1 MRTHIDLD
9 IDEKQ
14 IESKSLLKVLFLYRN
29 LLASLYSNVYLTLI
43 LITDIEV
50 NPVEGGEVYLCKWD

>member
-14 IESKSLLKVLFLYRN
+14 IESKSLLKVLFLNRN

>member
-1 MRTHIDLD
+1 MRTHIMDLD

-29 LLASLYSNVYLTLI
+29 LLASLYSHVYLTLI
-43 LITDIEV
+43 FITD
-50 NPVEGGEVYLCKWD
+50 